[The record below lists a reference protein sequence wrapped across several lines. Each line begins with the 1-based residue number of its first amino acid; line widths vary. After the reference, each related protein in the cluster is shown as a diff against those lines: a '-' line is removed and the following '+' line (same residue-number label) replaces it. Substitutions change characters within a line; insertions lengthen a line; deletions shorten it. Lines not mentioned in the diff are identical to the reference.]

1 MLNTYD
7 IGVIF
12 KRNLPQN
19 DLETSQ
25 MITNLDGKVS
35 TPTLISQ
42 LSFVENADDE
52 VKWTEEEKAKNMNLE
67 NQQFGTDVAS
77 VGTAQD
83 ITKQD
88 TQTKKQSLVERM
100 RSLVK

>member
-1 MLNTYD
+1 MLKNSREVVGTMK
-7 IGVIF
+7 I
-12 KRNLPQN
+12 LP
-19 DLETSQ
+19 L
-25 MITNLDGKVS
+25 MVL
-35 TPTLISQ
+35 
-42 LSFVENADDE
+42 LSRSDDE